1 MEKQLRN
8 ITSNLTAWLSAA
20 ALISILTSNPAWGL
34 LLGSIIALFAGNPV
48 AENTGKVS
56 KKLLQIS
63 VILLGFGMHF
73 DAVISVGLTSV
84 WVTMISISFTLII
97 GTILGRMF
105 GVERDLSLLL
115 STGTA
120 ICGGSAIAAVSPVI
134 DATDKEVSVSL
145 GVIFFLNSI
154 ALLLFPILGH
164 FFDLTQYQ
172 FGLWSAIAIHDTSS
186 VVGAASAYGEEALGI
201 AVTVKLARTLWI
213 IPVSL
218 ISAWFF
224 RSKGRSISIPWFI
237 ALFILAI
244 LANTYLPVVGLFNM
258 KLVSLARH
266 ALVVTLFLI
275 GTSLSVGS
283 LKSVGVKPFV
293 LGIMLWIIVS
303 VLSLVAI
310 LLLY

>member
-1 MEKQLRN
+1 MQRDVFRKILF
-8 ITSNLTAWLSAA
+8 IVAIILCATDWVIAPI
-20 ALISILTSNPAWGL
+20 ALLGGFLFTL
-34 LLGSIIALFAGNPV
+34 LLGHPFPQIN
-48 AENTGKVS
+48 GKATSV
-56 KKLLQIS
+56 LLKAS
-63 VILLGFGMHF
+63 VVGLGFGMTLNSVLEVGF
-73 DAVISVGLTSV
+73 TGLQLTVISIILVLLMGYLFGKKLGMNAKS
-84 WVTMISISFTLII
+84 SHLIA
-97 GTILGRMF
+97 
-105 GVERDLSLLL
+105 S
-115 STGTA
+115 GTA

-201 AVTVKLARTLWI
+201 AVTAKLARTLWI

>member
-1 MEKQLRN
+1 MQRDVFRKILF
-8 ITSNLTAWLSAA
+8 IVAIILCATDWVIAPI
-20 ALISILTSNPAWGL
+20 ALLGGFLFTL
-34 LLGSIIALFAGNPV
+34 LLGHPFPQIN
-48 AENTGKVS
+48 GKATSV
-56 KKLLQIS
+56 LLKAS
-63 VILLGFGMHF
+63 VVGLGFGMTLNSVLEVGF
-73 DAVISVGLTSV
+73 TGLQLTVISIILVLLMGYLFGKKLGMNAKS
-84 WVTMISISFTLII
+84 SHLIA
-97 GTILGRMF
+97 
-105 GVERDLSLLL
+105 S
-115 STGTA
+115 GTA

-201 AVTVKLARTLWI
+201 AVTAKLARTLWI
-213 IPVSL
+213 VPVSL

>member
-1 MEKQLRN
+1 MQRDVFRKILF
-8 ITSNLTAWLSAA
+8 IVAIILCATDWVIAPI
-20 ALISILTSNPAWGL
+20 ALLGGFLFTL
-34 LLGSIIALFAGNPV
+34 LLGHPFPQIN
-48 AENTGKVS
+48 GKATSV
-56 KKLLQIS
+56 LLKAS
-63 VILLGFGMHF
+63 VVGLGFGMTLNSVLEVGF
-73 DAVISVGLTSV
+73 TGLQLTVISIILVLLMGYLFGKKLGMNAKS
-84 WVTMISISFTLII
+84 SHLIA
-97 GTILGRMF
+97 
-105 GVERDLSLLL
+105 S
-115 STGTA
+115 GTA

>member
-1 MEKQLRN
+1 MQRDVFRKILF
-8 ITSNLTAWLSAA
+8 IVAIILCATDWVIAPI
-20 ALISILTSNPAWGL
+20 ALLGGFLFTL
-34 LLGSIIALFAGNPV
+34 LLGHPFPQIN
-48 AENTGKVS
+48 GKATSV
-56 KKLLQIS
+56 LLKAS
-63 VILLGFGMHF
+63 VVGLGFGMTLNSVLEVGF
-73 DAVISVGLTSV
+73 TGLQLTVISIILVLLMGYLFGKKLGMNAKS
-84 WVTMISISFTLII
+84 SHLIA
-97 GTILGRMF
+97 
-105 GVERDLSLLL
+105 S
-115 STGTA
+115 GTA

-145 GVIFFLNSI
+145 GVISFLNSI

-218 ISAWFF
+218 ISAGFF

>member
-1 MEKQLRN
+1 MQRDVFRKILF
-8 ITSNLTAWLSAA
+8 IVAIILCATDWVIAPI
-20 ALISILTSNPAWGL
+20 ALLGGFLFTL
-34 LLGSIIALFAGNPV
+34 LLGHPFPQIN
-48 AENTGKVS
+48 GKATSV
-56 KKLLQIS
+56 LLKTS
-63 VILLGFGMHF
+63 VVGLGFGMTLNSVLEVGF
-73 DAVISVGLTSV
+73 TGLQLTVISIILVLLMGYLFGKKLGMNAKS
-84 WVTMISISFTLII
+84 SHLIA
-97 GTILGRMF
+97 
-105 GVERDLSLLL
+105 S
-115 STGTA
+115 GTA